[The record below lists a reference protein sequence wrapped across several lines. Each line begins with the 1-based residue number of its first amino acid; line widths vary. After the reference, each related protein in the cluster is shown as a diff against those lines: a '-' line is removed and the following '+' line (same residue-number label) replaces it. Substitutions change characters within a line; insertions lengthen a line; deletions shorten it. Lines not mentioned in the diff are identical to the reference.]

1 MMMLLFDYFTFSIL
15 LVLSISLAL
24 VLVLVPLVF
33 APQKINEQKLSV
45 YECGFDPFESAR
57 IKFDIQFYIL
67 AILFIVFD
75 IELIYLLPWVLLVNQ
90 LGFFAFNTVIIF
102 LIIII
107 LGFYYEWIKNAL
119 DWNL

>member
-1 MMMLLFDYFTFSIL
+1 MVILFDYFVIGTL
-15 LVLSISLAL
+15 LFISLCLAS
-24 VLVLVPLVF
+24 VLVIVPLLI
-33 APQKINEQKLSV
+33 APKKINEQKLSV

-67 AILFIVFD
+67 AILFIIFD

-90 LGFFAFNTVIIF
+90 LGFLAFNMVIAF
-102 LIIII
+102 LVIII
-107 LGFYYEWIKNAL
+107 LGFYYEWVKNAL